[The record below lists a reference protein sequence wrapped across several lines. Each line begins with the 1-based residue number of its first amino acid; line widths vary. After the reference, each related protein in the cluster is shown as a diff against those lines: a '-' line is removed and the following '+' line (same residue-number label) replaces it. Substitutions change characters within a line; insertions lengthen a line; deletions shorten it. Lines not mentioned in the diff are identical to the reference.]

1 MNANTIFLII
11 QLLIFCLFIS
21 CLIVGDT
28 YLTYMVFNAR
38 TYMCEGF
45 NNVPT
50 IVPTTAASTTTASTT
65 AASTTAASTT
75 TASTT
80 TASTT
85 AAATTAAT
93 TTLPSL
99 STSQYSTC
107 YSLSAAQLGFVRFK
121 IVMFWILFVCI
132 TGFAIYR
139 ISKLYSQNQI
149 LFSII
154 IAITIIMAI
163 FIIVGGV
170 FMTQYGFT
178 GSNKTCQMPN
188 ANISEP
194 QIKKTE
200 YCYNLNSVELDFAKM
215 AVVFG
220 WMYSFAAII
229 TIGLFLW
236 EKNFG

>member
-50 IVPTTAASTTTASTT
+50 IVPTTA
-65 AASTTAASTT
+65 
-75 TASTT
+75 ASTT

>member
-50 IVPTTAASTTTASTT
+50 IVP
-65 AASTTAASTT
+65 TTAASTT